1 MTDVILNTEEQQLV
15 ASVARQRNLSFDQA
29 VQQIFKAGVE
39 GVLSDITP
47 TTMFLISARKRQNQN
62 GNKSAKCHS
71 QPLNDSSLKPG
82 K

>member
-15 ASVARQRNLSFDQA
+15 ASIARQRNLSFDQA
-29 VQQIFKAGVE
+29 VQHIFKRGVE

-62 GNKSAKCHS
+62 GNKSA
-71 QPLNDSSLKPG
+71 N
-82 K
+82 